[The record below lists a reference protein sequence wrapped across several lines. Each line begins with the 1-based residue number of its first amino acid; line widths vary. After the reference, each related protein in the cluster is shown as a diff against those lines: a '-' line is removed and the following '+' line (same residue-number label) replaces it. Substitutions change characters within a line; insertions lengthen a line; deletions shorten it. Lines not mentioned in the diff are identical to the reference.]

1 MASIVSERYAL
12 SLYEVAKECGQ
23 VELFSEELAQAA
35 AVFEDYPDYL
45 KLLTTPSIPLPEKQE
60 TLKKVF
66 GGKAHDYVLNFLLL
80 LTEKRRIG
88 LISEICKAYRDQYYF
103 EEGIAEVIAVTA
115 SPMGKELQDKLR
127 KKMCDVTGKKVI
139 LKNEVDPKLI
149 GGIVVRI
156 ENRQVDTSVKTRLA
170 EIAQQMNH
178 IIA

>member
-1 MASIVSERYAL
+1 
-12 SLYEVAKECGQ
+12 
-23 VELFSEELAQAA
+23 
-35 AVFEDYPDYL
+35 
-45 KLLTTPSIPLPEKQE
+45 
-60 TLKKVF
+60 
-66 GGKAHDYVLNFLLL
+66 
-80 LTEKRRIG
+80 
-88 LISEICKAYRDQYYF
+88 
-103 EEGIAEVIAVTA
+103 
-115 SPMGKELQDKLR
+115 MGKELQDKLR

>member
-12 SLYEVAKECGQ
+12 SLYEVAKDGGM
-23 VELFSEELAQAA
+23 VERFMNELNQCAE
-35 AVFEDYPDYL
+35 VFGTYPDYL
-45 KLLTTPSIPLPEKQE
+45 KLLTTPSIPLAEKQD

-66 GGKAHDYVLNFLLL
+66 EGRVHDYVLNFLML

-88 LISEICKAYRDQYYF
+88 LIAEIRKAYQDQYYF
-103 EEGIAEVIAVTA
+103 EENIAEVVAVTA
-115 SPMGKELQDKLR
+115 SPMAEDLQTKLCA
-127 KKMCDVTGKKVI
+127 KMCAVTGKKVI
-139 LKNEVDPKLI
+139 LKNEVDPSII

>member
-12 SLYEVAKECGQ
+12 SLYEVAKDCGQ
-23 VELFSEELAQAA
+23 AEAFYKELSQATKIFEE
-35 AVFEDYPDYL
+35 YPEYL
-45 KLLTTPSIPLPEKQE
+45 KLLTTPSIPLPEKQT
-60 TLKKVF
+60 TLRKVF
-66 GGKAHDYVLNFLLL
+66 EGKAHEYVLNFLLL

-103 EEGIAEVIAVTA
+103 EEGIAEVVAVTA
-115 SPMGKELQDKLR
+115 APMDEALQNKLR
-127 KKMCDVTGKKVI
+127 EKMCAVTRKKVI

-156 ENRQVDTSVKTRLA
+156 DNRQVDTSVKTRLA

>member
-23 VELFSEELAQAA
+23 VERFLEELTQAA
-35 AVFEDYPDYL
+35 QVFEDYPEYL

-66 GGKAHDYVLNFLLL
+66 GGKAHEYVLNFLLL

-88 LISEICKAYRDQYYF
+88 LIAEICKSYRDQYYF
-103 EEGIAEVIAVTA
+103 DEGIAEVVAVTA
-115 SPMGKELQDKLR
+115 APMEKALQEKLR
-127 KKMCDVTGKKVI
+127 EKMCAVTEKKVI

-149 GGIVVRI
+149 GGIIVRI
-156 ENRQVDTSVKTRLA
+156 DNRQVDTSVKTRLA

>member
-23 VELFSEELAQAA
+23 AESFYEELSQVAK
-35 AVFEDYPDYL
+35 VFEEYPEYL

-66 GGKAHDYVLNFLLL
+66 GGKVHDYVLNFLLL

-88 LISEICKAYRDQYYF
+88 LISEIRKAYQDQFYF
-103 EEGIAEVIAVTA
+103 EEGIAEVVAVTA
-115 SPMGKELQDKLR
+115 SPLGKGLLGKLR
-127 KKMCDVTGKKVI
+127 DKMCAVTKKKVI
-139 LKNEVDPKLI
+139 LRNEVDPKLI

-156 ENRQVDTSVKTRLA
+156 DNRQVDTSVRTRLA